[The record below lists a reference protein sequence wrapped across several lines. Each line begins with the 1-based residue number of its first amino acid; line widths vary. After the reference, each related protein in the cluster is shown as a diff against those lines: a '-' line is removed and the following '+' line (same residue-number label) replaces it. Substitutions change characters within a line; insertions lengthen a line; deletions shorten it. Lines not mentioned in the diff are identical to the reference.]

1 MADSAHRTETPA
13 GRRQRPTGGN
23 QTTSWDKTLVPQPAL
38 AVGSGG
44 ELEPQIHELRAG
56 IQVIGRQPAC
66 ELCLNDRLVSRR
78 HALVVWDPTAVTVK
92 DAGSANGTSVNGEQ
106 LRGDPRVLRSGDVV
120 QVGRVDLVYLD
131 GLETSLRRLALLRP
145 AQGAEPVEG
154 LRRSAGEGSGPAA
167 LAPGSGTTDPEPRLP
182 PPTQLA
188 FSTIAAAVSA
198 LVVAGLPVDRLRASW
213 LGSMGAA
220 ALTAAVA
227 TLIQTRGRGQWWR
240 LAGGAGLAFALAVT
254 TVSLPELGLRRSLT
268 NSERPATFVPPQLA
282 PSTSTTTTSTS
293 TTEPPPGPHISAI
306 ANPEVCPQTTVGEV
320 ALCPVVTIT
329 STGAEP
335 LRVTSFEV
343 VGPAAGDFQVVQ
355 DVTSTSTSATGTSTT
370 GTSLVDGSCREGPLA
385 FGGFC
390 TVTVRFRPSQ
400 AGPRSAT
407 LIVHQNLPPPDTGTR
422 VGLAGQGGTAPT
434 AT

>member
-1 MADSAHRTETPA
+1 
-13 GRRQRPTGGN
+13 
-23 QTTSWDKTLVPQPAL
+23 
-38 AVGSGG
+38 
-44 ELEPQIHELRAG
+44 
-56 IQVIGRQPAC
+56 VIGRQPDC

-78 HALVVWDPTAVTVK
+78 HALVVWDPTTVTIK

-106 LRGDPRVLRSGDVV
+106 LRGDPKVLRSGDVV

-145 AQGAEPVEG
+145 AQSSQPVEVM
-154 LRRSAGEGSGPAA
+154 RRSADGGSGPAA
-167 LAPGSGTTDPEPRLP
+167 LAPGGGTTGPVPQLLP
-182 PPTQLA
+182 PAQLA

-198 LVVAGLPVDRLRASW
+198 LVVAGLPVDRLRTSW

-240 LAGGAGLAFALAVT
+240 LAGGTGLAFALAVT
-254 TVSLPELGLRRSLT
+254 SVSLPELGLRRSLT

-282 PSTSTTTTSTS
+282 PSTSTTTTSTL
-293 TTEPPPGPHISAI
+293 TTEPPPGRHISAV
-306 ANPEVCPQTTVGEV
+306 AKPEVCPETTVGEV

-343 VGPAAGDFQVVQ
+343 VGPAADDFVVVQ
-355 DVTSTSTSATGTSTT
+355 DVTRTSAAGTSIT
-370 GTSLVDGSCREGPLA
+370 GTSLVDGNCREGPLA
-385 FGGFC
+385 FGDVC

-400 AGPRSAT
+400 AGLRSAT
-407 LIVHQNLPPPDTGTR
+407 LIVHQNLPKPDTGTR
-422 VGLAGQGGTAPT
+422 VSLAGQGGPAPT